1 MTHNHFRKIKSC
13 LEAINKIQLQVDDNQ
28 TFTSENKVK
37 VDYKHTIIDLDDY
50 SLIISGSAE
59 QHYKQ
64 HHSTEKIF
72 LFISLY
78 DSENN
83 EMFLNKKQHTQVREL
98 VKIKTAV

>member
-1 MTHNHFRKIKSC
+1 MTHNHFKKVKKS
-13 LEAINKIQLQVDDNQ
+13 LESINKIKLQVDDNQ
-28 TFTSENKVK
+28 VFTSKNKVK
-37 VDYKHTIIDLDDY
+37 VDYKHTIINLDDY

-72 LFISLY
+72 LFITLY
-78 DSENN
+78 DAENN
-83 EMFLNKKQHTQVREL
+83 ELELNRTQHTKIREL